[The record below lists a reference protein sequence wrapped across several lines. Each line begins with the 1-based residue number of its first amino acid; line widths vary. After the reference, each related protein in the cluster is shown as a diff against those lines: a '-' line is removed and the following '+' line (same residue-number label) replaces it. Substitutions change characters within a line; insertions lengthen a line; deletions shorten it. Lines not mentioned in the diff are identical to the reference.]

1 MKNKNN
7 MADISMELLQSEQKS
22 WRLLD
27 NALKDAN
34 GKSISFGRYM
44 NDKYNMNNDELAK
57 EDSESMAVLILLKN
71 HVKEIR

>member
-1 MKNKNN
+1 

-44 NDKYNMNNDELAK
+44 NDNYNIEGILAG
-57 EDSESMAVLILLKN
+57 S
-71 HVKEIR
+71 